1 MSKLTL
7 YREIRRRCHLV
18 YTQRSRDYEYR
29 IEYYKHGNIQY
40 AVRIKETPCRRNIL
54 GIYGSIYN
62 VTWRD

>member
-29 IEYYKHGNIQY
+29 IEYWKHGNIQY

>member
-1 MSKLTL
+1 MSRYTV
-7 YREIRRRCHLV
+7 YQDIRRRCNLV
-18 YTQRSRDYEYR
+18 YIQRSSDYEHR
-29 IEYYKHGNIQY
+29 IEYWKHGNIQY